1 MYIIQFFL
9 TLNFLFFNLLHGQTF
24 SRSTR
29 HAISTT
35 TKKPIT
41 RVRKKTLSWISRHL
55 TQVFASAP
63 LVDTRQPVCVGRL
76 ALCIY
81 RRFEDQRHHFSG
93 RPVVALWR
101 KQEQGGAAIRIV
113 PTGEWQLW
121 NDKNSIQ
128 KHKIKVNKNR
138 KLLYIPCV
146 WIVQEQA
153 CKNKQRF
160 SFFCVFFT
168 VFAEQAKLRDMYLR
182 RFTTKTQSYNYQHIT
197 FKTNVKIVT
206 YNILSLSEVIL
217 FIYFCKRAQKWAVL
231 TAQAIN

>member
-1 MYIIQFFL
+1 MPHSWTPANQCVLAGWRFAFTGVSKINAII
-9 TLNFLFFNLLHGQTF
+9 
-24 SRSTR
+24 
-29 HAISTT
+29 
-35 TKKPIT
+35 
-41 RVRKKTLSWISRHL
+41 
-55 TQVFASAP
+55 
-63 LVDTRQPVCVGRL
+63 
-76 ALCIY
+76 
-81 RRFEDQRHHFSG
+81 FSG

-160 SFFCVFFT
+160 SSFWVFFT
-168 VFAEQAKLRDMYLR
+168 VFAEQAKLKGMYLR
-182 RFTTKTQSYNYQHIT
+182 LFIAKTQFYNYRHIT
-197 FKTNVKIVT
+197 FKTNMELLPT
-206 YNILSLSEVIL
+206 
-217 FIYFCKRAQKWAVL
+217 IYFRCLKLYYLYTFANEHKNELFLQPKQSMNQWNV
-231 TAQAIN
+231 